1 MAKKPDLVVFDED
14 EQKYN
19 AGLLP
24 YATNA
29 SAPKITSTDLTGW
42 KNTNISKANHQINTE
57 YQKLKAAYDNLMKQ
71 YEYNSLVYSAQFNF
85 EPIVGQV
92 YHLYIKDNEETF
104 LSIISPHECK
114 FNHKGSFKLNDD
126 KIWEKVDE

>member
-1 MAKKPDLVVFDED
+1 MSKKPDLVVFDEED
-14 EQKYN
+14 QKYN

-57 YQKLKAAYDNLMKQ
+57 YEKLKNAYDKLIEQ
-71 YEYNSLVYSAQFNF
+71 YEYNSLVYNAQFNF
-85 EPIVGQV
+85 EPIVGQT
-92 YHLYIKDNEETF
+92 YHLYIKENQESHTQNPVSIPESAAITVTHRSQGSHDTDN
-104 LSIISPHECK
+104 
-114 FNHKGSFKLNDD
+114 
-126 KIWEKVDE
+126 